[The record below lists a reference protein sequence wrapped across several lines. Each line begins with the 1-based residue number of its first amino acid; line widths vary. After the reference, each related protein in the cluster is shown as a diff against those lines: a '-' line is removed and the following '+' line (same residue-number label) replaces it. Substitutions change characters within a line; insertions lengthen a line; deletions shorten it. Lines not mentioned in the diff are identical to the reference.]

1 MPITVTCRCGTTCTF
16 PDEYA
21 GRDVTCPACGGP
33 MLAPDGSSA
42 PARSGNRA
50 ALVFALFGITAFLAA
65 TAGLVLKF
73 VVFAPPPGVP
83 LPAWVRIV
91 EDEMLFPKGEIWR
104 RAEAEYKAGRE
115 AGKFTGYD
123 PSDLIGLSGAL
134 GGAALTPETLR
145 DKYGVPAIETP
156 ADGPDNGVTYHMY
169 GPIGFGLA
177 PGDKFYTYLRAERS
191 LLEHGFM
198 SEAKAVEA
206 MGRKK

>member
-1 MPITVTCRCGTTCTF
+1 MVVPG
-16 PDEYA
+16 DA
-21 GRDVTCPACGGP
+21 
-33 MLAPDGSSA
+33 SA

-50 ALVFALFGITAFLAA
+50 ALVFALFGVTAFLAA

-73 VVFAPPPGVP
+73 IVFAPPPGVL

-91 EDEMLFPKGEIWR
+91 EDDALFPGGEVWQ
-104 RAEAEYKAGRE
+104 RAEETYKAGRA
-115 AGKFTGYD
+115 AGRFAGYD
-123 PSDLIGLSGAL
+123 PSDMIGLSGVL

-156 ADGPDNGVTYHMY
+156 PDWPDKGVTYHMY

-198 SEAKAVEA
+198 SEARAVEE
-206 MGRKK
+206 MRRKK

>member
-1 MPITVTCRCGTTCTF
+1 
-16 PDEYA
+16 
-21 GRDVTCPACGGP
+21 

-65 TAGLVLKF
+65 MAGLVLKF
-73 VVFAPPPGVP
+73 VVFAPPPSRP

-91 EDEMLFPKGEIWR
+91 EDETLFPKGEVWQ

-115 AGKFTGYD
+115 AGPEGTEQNTGKFTGYD
-123 PSDLIGLSGAL
+123 PSDLIGLGGIL

-145 DKYGVPAIETP
+145 DRYGVPAIETP
-156 ADGPDNGVTYHMY
+156 ADGPDKGVTYHMY

-198 SEAKAVEA
+198 NEAKAVEA